1 MRRYRQYANPPL
13 DGKPLP
19 GSVVTAQVDD
29 RPQGFAADIF
39 VPLLQNVI
47 GGLAAAGLCAILS
60 LAVATWFGADPDL
73 VAMSFWCL
81 LLGGTVMCLATV
93 VRFFGDDVGL
103 LHLAY
108 KRGRDSQRLRISA
121 LELEL
126 GAAQGQVKA
135 LLEQTSS
142 IPSSEAAYQME
153 RIFKAAKHLVH
164 WHFENLPIDRRSC
177 EARNMVQSEWRK
189 ARHLLITAGVMDE
202 QGITAENLTE
212 ALSLASAHYQR
223 LVAYGAGATGRVSP
237 V

>member
-19 GSVVTAQVDD
+19 ASMVTSQVDD

-39 VPLLQNVI
+39 VPLLQNVL
-47 GGLAAAGLCAILS
+47 GGLATAGLCAILS
-60 LAVATWFGADPDL
+60 LAVATWLSADLDL

-81 LLGGTVMCLATV
+81 LLGGAVTCLATV

-108 KRGRDSQRLRISA
+108 KRGQDSQRLRINA

-126 GAAQGQVKA
+126 NAAQDQVKA
-135 LLEQTSS
+135 LVKQTRS
-142 IPSSEAAYQME
+142 IPSSEATYQME
-153 RIFKAAKHLVH
+153 RIFKAAKHLIH
-164 WHFENLPIDRRSC
+164 WHFEKLPIDRRSC
-177 EARNMVQSEWRK
+177 EARNMAQSEWRK

-202 QGITAENLTE
+202 QGITAETLPE
-212 ALSLASAHYQR
+212 ALNQASAHYQR
-223 LVAYGAGATGRVSP
+223 LIAHGAGATGKVSP